1 MEKFAKEKL
10 SQESY
15 QIFFGILL
23 GVITGICLFL
33 PNFFADEI
41 YSWLFLIPFAVVMFG
56 KNIIYNKYGVTVRKL
71 MIVYAISFA
80 CVLVILVVL
89 IVLQLNGII
98 GTFFTYLD

>member
-41 YSWLFLIPFAVVMFG
+41 YSCYFLSPLPWSCLA
-56 KNIIYNKYGVTVRKL
+56 KTSSIISTVSPS
-71 MIVYAISFA
+71 A
-80 CVLVILVVL
+80 
-89 IVLQLNGII
+89 N
-98 GTFFTYLD
+98 